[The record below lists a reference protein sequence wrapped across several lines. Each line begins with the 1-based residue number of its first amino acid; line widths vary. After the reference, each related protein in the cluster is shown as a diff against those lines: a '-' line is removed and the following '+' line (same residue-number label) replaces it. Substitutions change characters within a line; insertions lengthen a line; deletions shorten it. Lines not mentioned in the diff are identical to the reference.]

1 MRESRNRL
9 TEIGKGLIF
18 ALLACTLT
26 PAQEVTTNFMPGT
39 DFSKF
44 HTYKWINIEGGTHPN
59 QIVDSQIKAAVDS
72 QLAAKGLTKTDKD
85 KADLYV
91 GYQVSL
97 DQQKTVERIRHGRW
111 TALGN
116 GWRDGDGH

>member
-1 MRESRNRL
+1 MRESRNRWIK
-9 TEIGKGLIF
+9 IGKGLIL
-18 ALLACTLT
+18 ALLACTLA
-26 PAQEVTTNFMPGT
+26 PAQEVTSNSMPGT
-39 DFSKF
+39 DFSQ
-44 HTYKWINIEGGTHPN
+44 PN

-97 DQQKTVERIRHGRW
+97 DQQKTVERIRHGWRA
-111 TALGN
+111 TLGY